1 MIYKLILKRVSPRV
15 AIAALFTT
23 LWYIAQ
29 MTLITPY
36 REGGLAPGIQITPA
50 PALAFAAVVY
60 AAAAW
65 FNYLRMDRGLTKS
78 FKQFFHLGK
87 NYEDERFK
95 KEMKMKMDAAELG
108 KTAGGSVKAS
118 IKASDE
124 INEIEAH
131 NPEGEDE
138 TARLDARQKIAA
150 NLIAAGLLA
159 VSTFFFVW

>member
-1 MIYKLILKRVSPRV
+1 MIFKLIAKKILPRV
-15 AIAALFTT
+15 VLALFFTI
-23 LWYIAQ
+23 LWYFAQ
-29 MTLITPY
+29 AVWITPY
-36 REGGLAPGIQITPA
+36 SEGGLAPEIRITPA

-65 FNYLRMDRGLTKS
+65 VNYLRMDRGLTQS
-78 FKQFFHLGK
+78 FKRFFHLGK

-108 KTAGGSVKAS
+108 KTTDGGV
-118 IKASDE
+118 KASDE

-138 TARLDARQKIAA
+138 TARRDASQKIAA

-159 VSTFFFVW
+159 LSTFFFVW